1 MKRTLT
7 AIAAAAALGL
17 TACAA
22 GPADSA
28 PPENAPSVSQPPA
41 APSAVPIAG
50 TEEATVLAFGETWTY
65 PDGLEVTA
73 GIANGERTNGD
84 WVGADGMVGYFHR
97 VPVTVRNNGSQIVDL
112 SAWEGSMTA
121 NGAEAPRVLDD
132 YDRLYENTG
141 EGRIEPGETVD
152 FELGYAHLE
161 FDRVLT
167 YTFTPGPDYPE
178 ATFHADEAPL

>member
-7 AIAAAAALGL
+7 IIAVAAVLGL
-17 TACAA
+17 TACSAE
-22 GPADSA
+22 PAD
-28 PPENAPSVSQPPA
+28 PA
-41 APSAVPIAG
+41 APVGAPAADPSQTASAETVEG
-50 TEEATVLAFGETWTY
+50 TDEMTVLPFNETWTY

-73 GIANGERTNGD
+73 WIANGERTNGD
-84 WVGADGMVGYFHR
+84 WVGTDGMVGYFHR
-97 VPVTVRNNGSQIVDL
+97 VPVTVRNNGSQTVDL

-121 NGAEAPRVLDD
+121 NGAEAPRVLDS

-141 EGRIEPGETVD
+141 EDRIEPGETVD

-161 FDRVLT
+161 FDRMLT